1 MCPQLADGAAD
12 ATPFTGQ
19 PLRSSVAQ
27 AAAVSAIKLA
37 LWHWSQP
44 LAYLLVFQSL
54 LLIALLTRCA
64 VWCIKSRCVQCRSQP
79 VAYLF
84 VFRVYFCQLDPNQVP
99 PGLPAL
105 RARFVAPP
113 APPLV

>member
-1 MCPQLADGAAD
+1 M
-12 ATPFTGQ
+12 
-19 PLRSSVAQ
+19 V
-27 AAAVSAIKLA
+27 
-37 LWHWSQP
+37 
-44 LAYLLVFQSL
+44 AYLFVFHSL
-54 LLIALLTRCA
+54 LLIDLLIRCA
-64 VWCIKSRCVQCRSQP
+64 AGGLKSRCVQYRSQP